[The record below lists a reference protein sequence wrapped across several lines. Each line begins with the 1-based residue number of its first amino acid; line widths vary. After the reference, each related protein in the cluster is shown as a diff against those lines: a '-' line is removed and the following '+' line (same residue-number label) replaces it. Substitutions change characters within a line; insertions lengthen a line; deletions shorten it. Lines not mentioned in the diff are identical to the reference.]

1 MPLGVLSR
9 RRAVRLAMLTPMAL
23 AVSACGRATTSTVIV
38 AAASPVPTTAPI
50 DTPTPSPAPA
60 PSATPTMAATEA
72 PTTQPTVAPTAT
84 AAPAATATVA
94 PTSTPNPEATARA
107 FTALQPG
114 RGWDFGLRPLLF
126 QVDNAPA
133 ARPQNGLSDAYVV
146 YETPAE
152 GEITRFSAL
161 IIQQK
166 LATIGNLRSARL
178 VDLDLA
184 PQWDAL
190 LVHVGASTQVENMLI
205 TAGVNGVDF
214 EDLATVGVW
223 WRTAQRIAP
232 YNLYTSLD
240 RLRPYL
246 SAHNMGQDATKPRS
260 FPVGPIP
267 SGAKATAA
275 TRITLPYDQPSDA
288 VYIWDEGAKGYLRY
302 NAGVPLI
309 DANTGHQIVVSNVI
323 VHYAV
328 ETVTNIIEDTGGSHS
343 LQYRLQGTGRA
354 VLWRDGQQM
363 AVTWQRDGAGALTQY
378 RLADGTPAPFAP
390 GNVWIAIAA
399 DTGRSG

>member
-1 MPLGVLSR
+1 MPRTRLAR
-9 RRAVRLAMLTPMAL
+9 RRVVRLAAL
-23 AVSACGRATTSTVIV
+23 APLALAISACGRAVV
-38 AAASPVPTTAPI
+38 PPAAAVVPAVPTSAPT

-60 PSATPTMAATEA
+60 PSATPTVALTET
-72 PTTQPTVAPTAT
+72 PTTQPTAAPTAT
-84 AAPAATATVA
+84 SRPLATATA
-94 PTSTPNPEATARA
+94 TPTSTPNPQAIARA
-107 FTALQPG
+107 FNALQPG
-114 RGWDFGLRPLLF
+114 RGWDFQLRPLLF

-133 ARPQNGLSDAYVV
+133 ARPQNGLGDAYVV

-152 GEITRFSAL
+152 GEITRFSAV
-161 IIQQK
+161 IVQQK

-184 PQWDAL
+184 PQWDAV

-205 TAGVNGVDF
+205 TAGLNGVDF
-214 EDLATVGVW
+214 EDLATLGVF

-246 SAHNMGQDATKPRS
+246 TAHNMGQEATKPRA

-267 SGAKATAA
+267 AGAKATAA

-288 VYIWDEGAKGYLRY
+288 FYTWDESAKGYLRY
-302 NAGVPLI
+302 NAGIPLI

-343 LQYRLQGTGRA
+343 LQFRLQGSGRG

-363 AVTWQRDGAGALTQY
+363 AVTWQRDSPGALTQY
-378 RLADGTPAPFAP
+378 RLADGTPAAFAP
-390 GNVWIAIAA
+390 GTVWIAIAA
-399 DTGRSG
+399 DTAQSG